1 MLLGA
6 NRKRN
11 LVYTFFLTL
20 NFKDRIE
27 ATNSDSSG
35 QPHSR
40 WKIVER
46 LRFNGFYGIQPIK
59 IAFK

>member
-27 ATNSDSSG
+27 ATNSDSPG
-35 QPHSR
+35 Q
-40 WKIVER
+40 V
-46 LRFNGFYGIQPIK
+46 LQPMENRGATEI
-59 IAFK
+59 